1 MALEDGL
8 EPALRVLGKIGQLP
22 REAGFMATDHFTALL
37 ERAHVHASD
46 YLRDQPDRHVGARAS
61 RDELLSALQ
70 APLTQRGEDGGAVID
85 LLASQG
91 ERGAI
96 ASGSPR
102 YFGFVIG
109 GTYPVALAADW
120 LASAWDQNA
129 GIYATSPLSSTVEEV
144 AGRWLLDLFDLPRE
158 SEVGFVTGCQMASFT
173 CLAAARHCVLR
184 RVGWDVEADGLCGAP
199 RINVVTSAESHVT
212 IDVALRYLGLG
223 TRALHRV
230 ESDTQGRMRADRLRE
245 LLATLDGPTIICAQA
260 GNVNSGAFDAMRAI
274 GEIANA
280 HGAWLHVD
288 GAFGLWARA
297 SRAYAALADG
307 IELADSWAT
316 DAHKWL
322 NVPYDCGVAIV
333 RHAEDQR
340 AAMTSAAAYLIQT
353 RGAER
358 DAVDWVPEFSRRA
371 RGVTV
376 YATLRTLGR
385 DGVEGLVDRCCACAR
400 KIAGLLAAEA
410 GVQIL
415 NDVVLN
421 QVLVRFNND
430 DAMTRAVVIGVQ
442 DDGTCWL
449 SGTTWHG
456 KAAMRISVSNWATSE
471 EDAARSAAA
480 IARVF
485 RTLKKDQ
492 AVPGR

>member
-1 MALEDGL
+1 MAAD
-8 EPALRVLGKIGQLP
+8 RFI
-22 REAGFMATDHFTALL
+22 ALL
-37 ERAHVHASD
+37 ERAQAHASD
-46 YLRDQPDRHVGARAS
+46 YLRDQPDRHVGARAT

-70 APLTQRGEDGGAVID
+70 APLTQRGEDDGAVID
-85 LLASQG
+85 LLASQA

-129 GIYATSPLSSTVEEV
+129 GIYATSPLSSVVEEV
-144 AGRWLLDLFDLPRE
+144 AGRWLLDLLDLPRE
-158 SEVGFVTGCQMASFT
+158 SQVGFVTGCQMASFT

-199 RINVVTSAESHVT
+199 RINVVTSTESHIT

-223 TRALHRV
+223 TRAIHRV
-230 ESDTQGRMRADRLRE
+230 ETDAQGRMRPDRLRQ
-245 LLATLDGPTIICAQA
+245 LLATLDGPTIICAQS
-260 GNVNSGAFDAMRAI
+260 GNVNTGAFDAMHEI

-297 SRAYAALADG
+297 SRTLSPLADG
-307 IELADSWAT
+307 VELADSWAT

-333 RHAEDQR
+333 RHANDHR

-353 RGAER
+353 GGAER

-371 RGVTV
+371 RGVPV
-376 YATLRTLGR
+376 YATLRKLGR
-385 DGVEGLVDRCCACAR
+385 DGVEDMVDRCCACAR
-400 KIAGLLAAEA
+400 KIAELLAAQA
-410 GVQIL
+410 GVEIL
-415 NDVVLN
+415 SDVVLN
-421 QVLVRFNND
+421 QVLVRFDND
-430 DAMTRAVVIGVQ
+430 DLLTRAVVTGVQ
-442 DDGTCWL
+442 AEGTCWL
-449 SGTTWHG
+449 SGTSWHG

-471 EDAARSAAA
+471 DDAARSAAA
-480 IARVF
+480 IIQVYRNLQGNSV
-485 RTLKKDQ
+485 
-492 AVPGR
+492 VP